1 MSFVANREEWQML
14 QDIQKY
20 FQTEITSVNTRDWDE
35 VESVVKGIV
44 KSSRS
49 GASYGASKD

>member
-1 MSFVANREEWQML
+1 ML